1 MTVIPKRHWR
11 CVDKG
16 FTLIELMIAVA
27 ILAIIVSIAIPTYER
42 YVVETN
48 RGEGKVV
55 INNVAQGLERC
66 YSRFSQYNDGACTV
80 TLPAV
85 SENGHYSV
93 TAALTATTYTLTAA
107 PQGNQAT
114 RDAECGSLTLT
125 HTGVRGVTGSG
136 TVEDCW

>member
-1 MTVIPKRHWR
+1 MIRR
-11 CVDKG
+11 RFNSGFYQRG

-27 ILAIIVSIAIPTYER
+27 ILAIIVSIAIPSYER

-48 RGEGKVV
+48 RAEGKVV
-55 INNVAQGLERC
+55 VNNVAQGLERC
-66 YSRFSQYNDGACTV
+66 YSRFSRYDSGNCLV

-93 TAALTATTYTLTAA
+93 TGAITATTFTLTAA
-107 PQGNQAT
+107 PQDNQAT
-114 RDAECGSLTLT
+114 RDSECGSLTLT
-125 HTGVRGVTGSG
+125 HAGVRGVTGTG

>member
-1 MTVIPKRHWR
+1 MTGIQKRHYR
-11 CVDKG
+11 SADSG

-27 ILAIIVSIAIPTYER
+27 ILAIIVAIAIPTYER
-42 YVVETN
+42 YVIETN
-48 RGEGKVV
+48 RGEGKVI

-107 PQGNQAT
+107 PQDSQAT
-114 RDAECGSLTLT
+114 RDTECGSLTLD
-125 HTGVRGVTGSG
+125 HRGFRGVTGSG